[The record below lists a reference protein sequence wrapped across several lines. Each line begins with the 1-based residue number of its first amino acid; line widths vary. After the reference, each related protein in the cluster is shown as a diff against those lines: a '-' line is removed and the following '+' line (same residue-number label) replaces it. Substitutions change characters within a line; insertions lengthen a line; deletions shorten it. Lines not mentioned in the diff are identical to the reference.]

1 MTARRSIT
9 ARQMGR
15 KGGRARWQGVSP
27 EERSRLVPHNGGG
40 SGGRPRKYPVCPR
53 YGAHRFTNDRC
64 PCGYVRVT
72 CAKTKNPKPA
82 VQSSAPVL
90 VAPKRPIPPPI
101 VIH

>member
-1 MTARRSIT
+1 MN

-27 EERSRLVPHNGGG
+27 EERAELVPHNGGG
-40 SGGRPRKYPVCPR
+40 HRPRRYPPCPR
-53 YGAHRFTNDRC
+53 YKNHAHRFTNDRC

-72 CAKTKNPKPA
+72 CAKNPNPKPA
-82 VQSSAPVL
+82 VQSSAPAL
-90 VAPKRPIPPPI
+90 VAPKRPQIPPPI